1 MIYKHCILALSIVSL
16 VTPLVAQPT
25 HVSLWEGDVTLAYYD
40 PLSEFK
46 TVEEVLVEEVVV
58 SAPTPRLR
66 NTTWKTLERYH
77 YSLWSFAWFTAGYCT
92 AYAASQRPD
101 LALYEDGT
109 RRLSG
114 NARDRLSRAQQTW
127 LSTGTTPQV
136 WAIAVYAPG
145 RWATGLGHVGIVQE
159 VRDDGTIVLRDMN
172 YAGKH
177 IVTVRIVSASLAQW
191 YIY

>member
-66 NTTWKTLERYH
+66 NTT
-77 YSLWSFAWFTAGYCT
+77 
-92 AYAASQRPD
+92 
-101 LALYEDGT
+101 
-109 RRLSG
+109 
-114 NARDRLSRAQQTW
+114 
-127 LSTGTTPQV
+127 
-136 WAIAVYAPG
+136 
-145 RWATGLGHVGIVQE
+145 
-159 VRDDGTIVLRDMN
+159 
-172 YAGKH
+172 
-177 IVTVRIVSASLAQW
+177 
-191 YIY
+191 